1 MHDPQ
6 RREALL
12 DHAIAVGKFPAHR
25 RAYWSSRY
33 DQNPAG
39 TEAAITAMT
48 AVGAAVL
55 GHSTAATSTEPPAQA
70 QHVNPVI
77 PPRPAASADL
87 NPDLN
92 PDRVAGWSRELFP
105 EAVAAGSKP
114 KRIMSDQR
122 YSRVHA

>member
-12 DHAIAVGKFPAHR
+12 DHAISVGKFSPSR

-33 DQNPAG
+33 DADPAG
-39 TEAAITAMT
+39 TTAAINGME

-55 GHSTAATSTEPPAQA
+55 GHATAVTSTEPPAQA
-70 QHVNPVI
+70 QHVNPAT
-77 PPRPAASADL
+77 PARPAASADL
-87 NPDLN
+87 S
-92 PDRVAGWSRELFP
+92 PDRVSGWSRELFP

-114 KRIMSDQR
+114 GRITADMK
-122 YSRVHA
+122 YPRVHA

>member
-12 DHAIAVGKFPAHR
+12 DHAISVGKFLASR

-33 DQNPAG
+33 DADPAG
-39 TEAAITAMT
+39 TEALIGAME

-55 GHSTAATSTEPPAQA
+55 GHATAATSTEPPAQA
-70 QHVNPVI
+70 QHVNPVA

-87 NPDLN
+87 S

-114 KRIMSDQR
+114 GRIMSDQK
-122 YSRVHA
+122 YGRVHA

>member
-12 DHAIAVGKFPAHR
+12 DHAISVGKFLASR

-33 DQNPAG
+33 DADPAR
-39 TEAAITAMT
+39 TEAAINGMT

-55 GHSTAATSTEPPAQA
+55 GHAAATSTEPPAQA
-70 QHVNPVI
+70 QHVNPVT
-77 PPRPAASADL
+77 PARPAASADL
-87 NPDLN
+87 S

-114 KRIMSDQR
+114 GQIMSDQK
-122 YSRVHA
+122 YGRVHA